1 MYMKIKEISSKY
13 IDIAKRGAC
22 ALISSIILM
31 IPYTGKGETK
41 VESSI
46 GNEPKIVQ
54 EMSSEEEVSLEI
66 DGEYLNID
74 LENMEEASE
83 MIKRA
88 LELADG
94 IQDVSCNTP
103 FVLVSHWEKTENYD
117 NSKNYANGN
126 REYKRT
132 VYRFVPNKNFN
143 FEYFEEDLSKMIE
156 FFRDD
161 ENSSEIFD
169 VIETYEQVRTFTPEE
184 EKNLNTS
191 EDIFEIEGTNIRLK
205 VKSKSDLDFAEKARI
220 IRGCTFLLFY
230 LIFVIGVIKNYKRL
244 G

>member
-1 MYMKIKEISSKY
+1 M
-13 IDIAKRGAC
+13 
-22 ALISSIILM
+22 
-31 IPYTGKGETK
+31 
-41 VESSI
+41 V
-46 GNEPKIVQ
+46 
-54 EMSSEEEVSLEI
+54 
-66 DGEYLNID
+66 
-74 LENMEEASE
+74 
-83 MIKRA
+83 
-88 LELADG
+88 
-94 IQDVSCNTP
+94 
-103 FVLVSHWEKTENYD
+103 
-117 NSKNYANGN
+117 
-126 REYKRT
+126 
-132 VYRFVPNKNFN
+132 
-143 FEYFEEDLSKMIE
+143 E

-230 LIFVIGVIKNYKRL
+230 LIFVIGVIKNYKRF